1 MRRPP
6 QPPLPTFFEPAPAL
20 EGGPVAPPDAAA
32 APHLDTD
39 EGPRESPDCPDA
51 AARAVAGFAL
61 SADPDA
67 ADPVDDDNPFGLT
80 LREEAFVTAV
90 TGVAI
95 GNATKAYALA
105 GYSTIGLGATVRT
118 NAANLLKKPRIR
130 RALVARRRELRA
142 SLDGAMEREEAIRRL
157 SVIARG
163 DPREIWAHEPL
174 IVGMPAH
181 VAACIKG
188 VVRTEQGLR
197 LEVYDRVH
205 ALEVVGKWLGL
216 VHEQVNVV
224 HASLEEVLAASRRP
238 ETLDVEAV
246 AS

>member
-1 MRRPP
+1 M
-6 QPPLPTFFEPAPAL
+6 L
-20 EGGPVAPPDAAA
+20 EGGPVAPSGAAA
-32 APHLDTD
+32 AP
-39 EGPRESPDCPDA
+39 PA
-51 AARAVAGFAL
+51 APADPPPPAFAL
-61 SADPDA
+61 SADPEA

-105 GYSTIGLGATVRT
+105 GYSTVGIGATVRT
-118 NAANLLKKPRIR
+118 NAANLLKKPRVR

-142 SLDGAMEREEAIRRL
+142 QLDGAMERGEALRRL

-174 IVGMPAH
+174 IVSMPDH

-197 LEVYDRVH
+197 IEVYDRVH
-205 ALEVVGKWLGL
+205 ALEVVGKWFG
-216 VHEQVNVV
+216 EQVHVV
-224 HASLEEVLAASRRP
+224 HASLEEVLAASWRRP
-238 ETLDVEAV
+238 TVDAEAV